1 MTMAELALFGGGGLT
16 GSLPLLMGDLPLR
29 LTGDEL
35 RWTGSE
41 GVDVKFLG
49 DLDLSTAPVVRDSAA
64 TPQAADFGDSAAAPS
79 CFLHGWTMPCGNLSE
94 GSEVSFGDDAADFG
108 SL

>member
-1 MTMAELALFGGGGLT
+1 
-16 GSLPLLMGDLPLR
+16 MGDLPLR

-35 RWTGSE
+35 CWTGSE

-49 DLDLSTAPVVRDSAA
+49 DLDLSTAPVARDSAA

-79 CFLHGWTMPCGNLSE
+79 CFLHGCTMPCGNLSE
-94 GSEVSFGDDAADFG
+94 DSEVSFGDDAADFG